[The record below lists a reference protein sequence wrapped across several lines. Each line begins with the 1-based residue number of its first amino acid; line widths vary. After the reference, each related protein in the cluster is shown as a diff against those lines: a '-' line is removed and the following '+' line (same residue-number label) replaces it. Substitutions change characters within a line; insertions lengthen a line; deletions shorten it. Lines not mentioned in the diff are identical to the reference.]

1 MSHAGSAQNIP
12 KKTRFRLD
20 KNVADAKLENTSL
33 STDVFQGVPR
43 GYDSCGRHP
52 GFERTAASFIKL

>member
-33 STDVFQGVPR
+33 STDVFITVFFWNILR
-43 GYDSCGRHP
+43 
-52 GFERTAASFIKL
+52 AAGWLS

>member
-20 KNVADAKLENTSL
+20 KNVADARLESTSP
-33 STDVFQGVPR
+33 STDVFITVFA
-43 GYDSCGRHP
+43 S
-52 GFERTAASFIKL
+52 ETAVLCQLDIVYLNSLCF